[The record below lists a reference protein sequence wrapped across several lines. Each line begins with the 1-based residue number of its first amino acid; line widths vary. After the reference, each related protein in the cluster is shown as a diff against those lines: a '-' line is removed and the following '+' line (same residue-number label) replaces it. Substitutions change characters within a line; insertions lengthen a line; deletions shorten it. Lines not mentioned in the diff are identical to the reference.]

1 MIPYMRR
8 LTITIQYAKN
18 LEDKAFPDT
27 PLIVKVAR
35 RALYRTN

>member
-1 MIPYMRR
+1 MRYLTVIP
-8 LTITIQYAKN
+8 QYAKN

>member
-1 MIPYMRR
+1 MR
-8 LTITIQYAKN
+8 LLIIILQYAKI